1 MSTIFYQ
8 HYQRYFTGILQWS
21 QLDELWEKVKAHPQG
36 WFIYVVEENPLPTSP
51 VEIETLFEFI
61 ETTDKFLHQEHEH
74 DYCGIVYA
82 DDQETP
88 TMIKIFDPHNLGAVC
103 GSCGSVVLP
112 RWILTKIPPQ
122 PLEIPPPASPHWWQ
136 KFF

>member
-1 MSTIFYQ
+1 MSTPFHQ

-21 QLDELWEKVKAHPQG
+21 QLDALWENVKAHPQG
-36 WFIYVVEENPLPTSP
+36 WFIYVIAENPP
-51 VEIETLFEFI
+51 VIPVSVETLLEFI

-82 DDQETP
+82 DDRETP
-88 TMIKIFDPHNLGAVC
+88 AMIKIFDPHHLGAVC

-112 RWILTKIPPQ
+112 RWVLTKIQPQ
-122 PLEIPPPASPHWWQ
+122 AIEINEPAPQHWWQ
-136 KFF
+136 RFF